1 MNTTPSQAHKV
12 DSMTKLAMQ
21 GNILKALDGLKL
33 QAIGCCMLDK
43 IKSGK
48 KYRIEASN
56 TKVCKA
62 VTFYTLRGKKPIVTH
77 NAYYVLSSIQGRSN
91 GYLNGFDLI

>member
-1 MNTTPSQAHKV
+1 MNKQTKGDLV
-12 DSMTKLAMQ
+12 DSISKSAME

-33 QAIGCCMLDK
+33 QAIGCCMLAK

-48 KYRIEASN
+48 KYRIEASS
-56 TKVCKA
+56 TKICKA

-77 NAYYVLSSIQGRSN
+77 EAFSVLSSIQCRSN
-91 GYLNGFDLI
+91 GYLNGLDLI